1 MGFLGWGA
9 EVRVRSGVLQQGW
22 LFGNTYELAVAGG
35 FGVGSPGVEG
45 DAPYQH
51 GSRQRRNAL
60 NRTGGR

>member
-45 DAPYQH
+45 DAPY
-51 GSRQRRNAL
+51 
-60 NRTGGR
+60 